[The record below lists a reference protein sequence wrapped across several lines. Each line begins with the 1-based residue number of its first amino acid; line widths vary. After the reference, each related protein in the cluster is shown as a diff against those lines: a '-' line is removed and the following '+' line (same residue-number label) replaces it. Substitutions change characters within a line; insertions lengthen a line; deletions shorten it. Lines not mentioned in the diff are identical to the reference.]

1 MASVL
6 ISAFYASMY
15 LIFIMT
21 QIMHTFDLKSNMAP
35 IHNDINTF
43 FFLKNVFLFMLI
55 CKMLY
60 QTSLAGCCEN
70 SHFDKMELLF
80 LEGNE
85 IKKVLRALDSLEAV
99 LPSEL
104 TPFLDYFRA
113 FKKVRDGSFN
123 SHTYDV
129 NTPVYI
135 EEVVKTA
142 KALKPFGLNFIPK
155 LHMML
160 HVPAFCE
167 RVGAPLG
174 KFGDQGIE
182 QVLYVCLSVWF
193 KVLFLHLSSLPKAQ
207 SKPRCIQIRDH
218 IS

>member
-1 MASVL
+1 MTTYLKGEVLILIRSKHFPTNMASVL

-15 LIFIMT
+15 LIF
-21 QIMHTFDLKSNMAP
+21 LE
-35 IHNDINTF
+35 
-43 FFLKNVFLFMLI
+43 NVFLFMLI

-193 KVLFLHLSSLPKAQ
+193 KVLFLHLSSLSKAQ

>member
-1 MASVL
+1 
-6 ISAFYASMY
+6 
-15 LIFIMT
+15 
-21 QIMHTFDLKSNMAP
+21 
-35 IHNDINTF
+35 
-43 FFLKNVFLFMLI
+43 
-55 CKMLY
+55 
-60 QTSLAGCCEN
+60 
-70 SHFDKMELLF
+70 MELSF

-193 KVLFLHLSSLPKAQ
+193 KVLFLHLSSLFKAQ
-207 SKPRCIQIRDH
+207 SKPRCIQIIFHKTGGAYNTVSCLQVHQLYEKHWKRWKTKSTDNPNFAARQLK
-218 IS
+218 SLLSYNADQRMRLVVQRVKRKSRRGAREE

>member
-1 MASVL
+1 M
-6 ISAFYASMY
+6 
-15 LIFIMT
+15 
-21 QIMHTFDLKSNMAP
+21 
-35 IHNDINTF
+35 
-43 FFLKNVFLFMLI
+43 
-55 CKMLY
+55 
-60 QTSLAGCCEN
+60 
-70 SHFDKMELLF
+70 
-80 LEGNE
+80 
-85 IKKVLRALDSLEAV
+85 EAV

-193 KVLFLHLSSLPKAQ
+193 KVLFLHLSSLFKAQ
-207 SKPRCIQIRDH
+207 SKPRCIQIIRLEEPTILCLVYRSTSCTRDTGNAGRQRAPTTPTLPTA
-218 IS
+218 S